1 MGQGSDGG
9 RPQGQGNQSLLPA
22 LQGGPGI
29 LVQGILLPWGPACP
43 GGLGPCSQAEGA
55 QGWCGGSA
63 GPGGTPGRL
72 APRLL
77 LSRLGLCFLEGSRG
91 SKPSPSSSQ
100 GHFADT
106 RPLGGVSGG
115 QPGTPPH
122 NTPSGTWAGPGDN
135 RGCSAARM
143 QLAGGGQPAQSRGE
157 WRGDQGGT

>member
-43 GGLGPCSQAEGA
+43 SGLGPCSQAEGA

-63 GPGGTPGRL
+63 GSGGTPGRL

-77 LSRLGLCFLEGSRG
+77 LSRLVCAFLRAAEAASPHPHLPRG
-91 SKPSPSSSQ
+91 TLLTLDP
-100 GHFADT
+100 
-106 RPLGGVSGG
+106 
-115 QPGTPPH
+115 
-122 NTPSGTWAGPGDN
+122 
-135 RGCSAARM
+135 
-143 QLAGGGQPAQSRGE
+143 
-157 WRGDQGGT
+157 